1 MSTVS
6 IPDFR
11 PSLPPLENGERM
23 GQAEFHRRYKLY
35 PGDEKIELVG
45 GIVYVTSPLRW
56 PHATYHEE
64 LGFLLGLYRRAT
76 PGTDLGHDATAI
88 LGEDSEPRPDLT
100 FRILPECGG
109 QSWLD
114 DEGYVQGTPELLA
127 EIALSSRSLDM
138 NRKREDYE
146 AAGVGEYLVLCVEE
160 GELHWF
166 DFRSGRPLRANR
178 EGVLRSRVFPGLWVD
193 GPALLARDSAR
204 LRDVIEQGLASRDHA
219 AFVQRLQRRQRGR
232 K

>member
-23 GQAEFHRRYKLY
+23 GQAEFHRRYKVY

-56 PHATYHEE
+56 PHARYHEE

-100 FRILPECGG
+100 LRILPECGG

-114 DEGYVQGTPELLA
+114 DEGYVKGSPELLA

-138 NRKREDYE
+138 SQKREDYE
-146 AAGVGEYLVLCVEE
+146 TAGVAEYLVICVEE
-160 GELHWF
+160 GEL
-166 DFRSGRPLRANR
+166 P
-178 EGVLRSRVFPGLWVD
+178 
-193 GPALLARDSAR
+193 
-204 LRDVIEQGLASRDHA
+204 
-219 AFVQRLQRRQRGR
+219 
-232 K
+232 